1 MATKKYLD
9 DTGLSYFWSKV
20 KAKIP
25 DTRIFTTLIPT
36 GTKVTG
42 NLNTVNY
49 LKVGTYYN
57 NSDAEVKKL
66 TNCPTTYAFMME
78 VYSPLSSTIDNEST
92 AAWVYRLRVLT
103 TYKGAIYYQAV
114 SSGGTAGS
122 FSYGSWSQVAK
133 KSDIPNLSNYV
144 TKSYAEEKYY
154 NKYDIEQITKSDYS
168 DTYTETFT
176 SVTIP
181 ASSSV
186 KVMDY
191 PEDGDWNDNTT
202 RILLVKEDGNLV
214 DSTLLPVTCQSDGIY
229 VKNTETESITVDLEI
244 TIANKKSFRNATVF
258 YATCS
263 SASSST
269 AKELVATNIPAPF
282 AGMHLS
288 VRFTY
293 GFVNTPV
300 SLFWNDTYLGEVV
313 SSGTTTGV
321 ALDVRPDQMV
331 ELVYDGTYWH
341 CLNIVEAT
349 TDYYGITRLT
359 NSVTSNSTDT
369 AATPKSVKQAY
380 DLANSKQDALVSG
393 TNIKTINGNSLLG
406 SGDITISGGSSTNQK
421 TWYGTCDT
429 AAGTATK
436 VVSCENF
443 ELEDGAHLSV
453 WFSNGNTANTAKL
466 NVNSTG
472 AKSMAKST
480 SDGVVGYA
488 WQQGAVVDFVYKASN
503 ELWIMIRGAEATT
516 TYYGVTKL
524 SSSTSST
531 STSLAATPSAVKAA
545 YDLANSQKTTIT
557 TGSITTTNI
566 YVNGKQVYVKR
577 ISISALPNATTSNIS
592 IGITQA
598 VTPYK
603 FEGMAYRSTDKTY
616 LPIPYIAGGTSLIGL
631 NYGGTNKILYL
642 STSTDRRNM
651 SGYIDFYFTY
661 D

>member
-25 DTRIFTTLIPT
+25 EKRIFTTLIPT

-66 TNCPTTYAFMME
+66 TNCPTTLAFMME

-114 SSGGTAGS
+114 NSGGTAGS

-154 NKYDIEQITKSDYS
+154 DKYDIEQITKSDYS

-393 TNIKTINGNSLLG
+393 TNIKTINGNSILG
-406 SGDITISGGSSTNQK
+406 SGNIKISGGGSTTDIVNLI
-421 TWYGTCDT
+421 YPVG
-429 AAGTATK
+429 
-436 VVSCENF
+436 SIYM
-443 ELEDGAHLSV
+443 S
-453 WFSNGNTANTAKL
+453 
-466 NVNSTG
+466 VNSTNPKTLFG
-472 AKSMAKST
+472 GTWAQIAQGRTLVGVDT
-480 SDGVVGYA
+480 SDT
-488 WQQGAVVDFVYKASN
+488 DFKTAEKTGGEKTHTLTKN
-503 ELWIMIRGAEATT
+503 ELPQIDINTKYARTAGGDGSGLVYGTT
-516 TYYGVTKL
+516 TGNSNNALVTN
-524 SSSTSST
+524 T
-531 STSLAATPSAVKAA
+531 
-545 YDLANSQKTTIT
+545 
-557 TGSITTTNI
+557 
-566 YVNGKQVYVKR
+566 
-577 ISISALPNATTSNIS
+577 
-592 IGITQA
+592 
-598 VTPYK
+598 
-603 FEGMAYRSTDKTY
+603 
-616 LPIPYIAGGTSLIGL
+616 
-631 NYGGTNKILYL
+631 NYGGKAHNNLQP
-642 STSTDRRNM
+642 
-651 SGYIDFYFTY
+651 YFTCY
-661 D
+661 IWKRTA